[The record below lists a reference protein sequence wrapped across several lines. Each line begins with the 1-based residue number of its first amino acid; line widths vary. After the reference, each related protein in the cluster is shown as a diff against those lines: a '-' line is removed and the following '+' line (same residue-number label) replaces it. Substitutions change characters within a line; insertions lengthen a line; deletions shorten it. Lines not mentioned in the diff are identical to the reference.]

1 MDKNNKVNKNDKQNA
16 EELSKL
22 VQGQNKIIDSI
33 GSTIYG
39 TKKSDNIDD
48 LKKNVSLI
56 INDFKDDIGGEIISK
71 LNNKNRS
78 FTKEEQLRLNKLK
91 DSLENN
97 SNVAQF
103 QQLLTSIN
111 SNVAK
116 YEDLMIMTKMMPKL
130 KSAKNLMVNS
140 IMSPDDFTKQLALSI
155 SLNGKVLSDNCDNNG
170 VLSTLNSE
178 IKAITKK
185 YNFTKEIKHIV
196 SATLTLGRYYMAVLP
211 YEKLYNDLLK
221 SKANKNKLNSKSG
234 RLQENVTFEL
244 LKESEGILKS
254 AFENTTNDIKNEL
267 KSMYNNI
274 EVCNESSSLFNDEL
288 LLEAIAKTKN
298 NITKEELMKKFND
311 IRTTTSRD
319 GLIDSNKPYEN
330 QNLNLTGCK
339 IKRLDP
345 RRLIKVAIDNTI
357 LKYYYFDDNK
367 TVNMI
372 KNPSFKFRNMVTQ
385 DNANNGVDAIYK
397 NLGEL
402 LYNKLDTQFIKN
414 TVDIKEQLYDVLK
427 YADAMNNPLKVISL
441 DPELVQEFEINDGE
455 SMFEQSI
462 FYAKL
467 YLPLLMSSLSAKI
480 ARSNDIR
487 AYYVETDASGGV
499 TSMVMNAINTL
510 KKNNRSFYSMSS
522 LGKVISNFSV
532 FEDVYI
538 SKSQDTKPIDFDVIQ
553 GQSVDMPNDTLEML
567 ESIAVESSGIPLAMI
582 QSESDVEFSRTYTT
596 LNLKVMREALDYQ
609 IDLNPAIE
617 NFLKMILLAEK
628 NGYGNDVDDVIKA
641 LNITLQSPMVLL
653 INNLLENLSNAKE
666 VAGNINEIVYG
677 SSQEQDGRTDAF
689 ILEICKRYTPNIPWD
704 DFIKIKNIIDMKFN
718 SKKAGDAADSAATDD
733 SNVNIDDI

>member
-1 MDKNNKVNKNDKQNA
+1 MDKDNKNDKRNA

-22 VQGQNKIIDSI
+22 VQGQNKIIDNI

-39 TKKSDNIDD
+39 TKNSDNIDD

-56 INDFKDDIGGEIISK
+56 INDFKDDIGGEIIAK
-71 LNNKNRS
+71 LNNKERNFS
-78 FTKEEQLRLNKLK
+78 KDENLRLNKLK

-97 SNVAQF
+97 SNIAQF
-103 QQLLTSIN
+103 QQMLTSMN
-111 SNVAK
+111 SSVAK

-155 SLNGKVLSDNCDNNG
+155 SLNGKSLSSNNDNNG
-170 VLSTLNSE
+170 VLTTLNSE

-185 YNFTKEIKHIV
+185 YNFTGEIKHII
-196 SATLTLGRYYMAVLP
+196 SATLTLGKYYVAVLP

-221 SKANKNKLNSKSG
+221 SKANKNKLNNKIG

-244 LKESEGILKS
+244 LKESEDIIKS
-254 AFENTTNDIKNEL
+254 AFVNTPNDIKIEL
-267 KSMYNNI
+267 KSMYDNI
-274 EVCNESSSLFNDEL
+274 EVYNESSSLFDDEL
-288 LLEAIAKTKN
+288 LLEAITKTKN
-298 NITKEELMKKFND
+298 NSNTTKEELMKKFND
-311 IRTTTSRD
+311 VSSITSKD

-345 RRLIKVAIDNTI
+345 RRLIKVSIDTTI

-372 KNPSFKFRNMVTQ
+372 KSPSFKFRSMVTQ

-487 AYYVETDASGGV
+487 AYYVETDAAGGV

-538 SKSQDTKPIDFDVIQ
+538 TKSQDTKPIDFDVIQ
-553 GQSVDMPNDTLEML
+553 GQSVDMPTDTLEML
-567 ESIAVESSGIPLAMI
+567 ESIAVESSGVPLAMI
-582 QSESDVEFSRTYTT
+582 QSEADVEFSRTYTT

-628 NGYGNDVDDVIKA
+628 SGYGNDVDDVIKS
-641 LNITLQSPMVLL
+641 LDVTLQSPMVLL

-666 VAGNINEIVYG
+666 VASNINEIVYG
-677 SSQEQDGRTDAF
+677 SSQEQDGRSDAF
-689 ILEICKRYTPNIPWD
+689 ILEICKKYTPNIPWD
-704 DFIKIKNIIDMKFN
+704 SFIKIKNAIDMDFN
-718 SKKAGDAADSAATDD
+718 SKKASDAADSATPDD
-733 SNVNIDDI
+733 GSDNIDDI

>member
-1 MDKNNKVNKNDKQNA
+1 MNKDDKNNKKEA

-22 VQGQNKIIDSI
+22 VQGQNKIVDGIS
-33 GSTIYG
+33 STIYG
-39 TKKSDNIDD
+39 TKKTDNIND

-56 INDFKDDIGGEIISK
+56 INDFKDDIGGDIISK
-71 LNNKNRS
+71 LNNKNRNFS
-78 FTKEEQLRLNKLK
+78 KEEQLRLNKLK
-91 DSLENN
+91 DSLDNN
-97 SNVAQF
+97 NNVAQF

-111 SNVAK
+111 SSVAK

-155 SLNGKVLSDNCDNNG
+155 SLHGKALSNSDEG

-185 YNFTKEIKHIV
+185 YNFTKEVKHIISSV
-196 SATLTLGRYYMAVLP
+196 LTLGRYYVAVLP

-221 SKANKNKLNSKSG
+221 SKTNRNKLNNKPI
-234 RLQENVTFEL
+234 RFQENVTFEFI
-244 LKESEGILKS
+244 KESESIIKS
-254 AFENTTNDIKNEL
+254 TFENTTNDIKNEL
-267 KSMYNNI
+267 KSMYDNI
-274 EVCNESSSLFNDEL
+274 EVYNEASSLFDESI
-288 LLEAIAKTKN
+288 LLEAISKTAKSKN
-298 NITKEELMKKFND
+298 NINKEELLKIFNNV
-311 IRTTTSRD
+311 SNGVSKD
-319 GLIDSNKPYEN
+319 GLLDSNKPYEN
-330 QNLNLTGCK
+330 QDLKLTGCK

-345 RRLIKVAIDNTI
+345 RRLIKISIDNTI

-372 KNPSFKFRNMVTQ
+372 KNPSFKFRSMITQ

-402 LYNKLDTQFIKN
+402 LYSKLDTSFIKN
-414 TVDIKEQLYDVLK
+414 TVDVKEQLYDVLK

-441 DPELVQEFEINDGE
+441 DPDLVQEFEINDGE

-553 GQSVDMPNDTLEML
+553 GQSVDMPTDTLEML
-567 ESIAVESSGIPLAMI
+567 EAIAVESSGIPLAMI

-617 NFLKMILLAEK
+617 NFLKMILIAEK
-628 NGYGNDVDDVIKA
+628 NGYDEIDTIKA
-641 LNITLQSPMVLL
+641 LDITLQSPMILL

-704 DFIKIKNIIDMKFN
+704 DFIDIRKSIDMLFN
-718 SKKAGDAADSAATDD
+718 SKKAGDADDEAATDGD
-733 SNVNIDDI
+733 INNI